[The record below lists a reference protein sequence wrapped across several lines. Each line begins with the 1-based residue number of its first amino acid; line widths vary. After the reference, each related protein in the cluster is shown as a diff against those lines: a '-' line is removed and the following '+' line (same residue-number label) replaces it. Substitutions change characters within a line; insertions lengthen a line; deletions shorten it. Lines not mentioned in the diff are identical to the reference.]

1 MLYST
6 NFDDKELKEMDFLQ
20 KKFIRGIITYKPKQ
34 IDQPRGV
41 CV

>member
-20 KKFIRGIITYKPKQ
+20 KKIIRGINTYKSKQ

-41 CV
+41 